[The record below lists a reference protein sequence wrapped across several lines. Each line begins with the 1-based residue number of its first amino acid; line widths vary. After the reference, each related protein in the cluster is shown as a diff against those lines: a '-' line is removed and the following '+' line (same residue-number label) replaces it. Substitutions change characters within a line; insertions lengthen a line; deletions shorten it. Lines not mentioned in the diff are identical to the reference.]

1 MSEAIASGSVYAAS
15 SDITVT
21 GGTPKSFYIHFTGS
35 SEGIAYDLQHKSAG
49 AVYKTIARLTPAN
62 INDQGTINGA
72 GVFRVIRVPDGGG
85 TSSIDV
91 E

>member
-1 MSEAIASGSVYAAS
+1 MSEAIASGTSYAAS

-35 SEGIAYDLQHKSAG
+35 AIGVEYQLQHKSAG
-49 AVYKTIARLTPAN
+49 GAYQTLITLTPAN
-62 INDQGTINGA
+62 ITQFGTVSGA
-72 GVFRVIRVPDGGG
+72 GVFRAIRNAGSNA
-85 TSSIDV
+85 SSLDV